1 MTSMVRAKKLGMSQI
16 YDEKGRVVPVTILL
30 FTDKTEFEKGEK
42 VRITSISKGKG
53 FQGVVKRWGFK
64 GGPKSHGGKGTTRAP
79 GSIGSAFPQHVQKG
93 KKMPGR
99 MGGKQVSIRMN
110 VAHVDLDQNIIMVD
124 GPVPGAR
131 GTSVE
136 VRK

>member
-1 MTSMVRAKKLGMSQI
+1 MLHAKKLGMSQI

-30 FTDKTEFEKGEK
+30 FEDKIEFEKGEK

-64 GGPKSHGGKGTTRAP
+64 GGPKSHGGKGTTRSP

-99 MGGKQVSIRMN
+99 MGGKKVSVKMQ
-110 VAHVDLDQNIIMVD
+110 VAHVNLGQNIIMVD
-124 GPVPGAR
+124 GPVPGPQ
-131 GTSVE
+131 GTSIE